1 MSRFMEV
8 RRRMHNA
15 YQNRFSRQIFL
26 KIVIPFVTFRHLS
39 SQRVVHDKRKFAQGR
54 RVAKLKCRALPSSS
68 TRSATN
74 MVSNSTVSS
83 FYILKD
89 ILLTNF
95 LPNTGRV
102 AIPRVQ
108 SVFFSLFHS
117 PQKVK
122 AYQYILPH

>member
-8 RRRMHNA
+8 RRRMHIRTDSVVN
-15 YQNRFSRQIFL
+15 FFL
-26 KIVIPFVTFRHLS
+26 KISSLLS
-39 SQRVVHDKRKFAQGR
+39 RFAICLANVSCMTNENSRKGVA
-54 RVAKLKCRALPSSS
+54 VAKLKCRALPSSS
-68 TRSATN
+68 TRSATY

-122 AYQYILPH
+122 AYQCILPH